1 MSDLCKKTFEEQK
14 DKFLEGCSSVEELG
28 EQYGLGPDFQGYV
41 LILNPDHPE
50 YDQRLS
56 VLETDFEMISGGYC
70 DTKCGFLEELGEVGR
85 IGMFDSDIS
94 INEIQNVLGEVLF
107 DSYKVK

>member
-1 MSDLCKKTFEEQK
+1 M
-14 DKFLEGCSSVEELG
+14 
-28 EQYGLGPDFQGYV
+28 
-41 LILNPDHPE
+41 
-50 YDQRLS
+50 
-56 VLETDFEMISGGYC
+56 LETDFEMISGGYC
-70 DTKCGFLEELGEVGR
+70 LEELGEVGR

>member
-1 MSDLCKKTFEEQK
+1 
-14 DKFLEGCSSVEELG
+14 
-28 EQYGLGPDFQGYV
+28 
-41 LILNPDHPE
+41 
-50 YDQRLS
+50 
-56 VLETDFEMISGGYC
+56 MI
-70 DTKCGFLEELGEVGR
+70 DTKCGFLENYR